1 MSKRSP
7 RKARSGRAR
16 KTASS
21 RAGKARTSGRARS
34 RTRSARPAARKS
46 AAADSLLAPIAG
58 ADHRVVGGVA
68 IDVLPAGNGRIK
80 RVVDPAGFRWS
91 AHMKPIV
98 GTELCMHAH
107 VGFLARGRVRGRY
120 ADGCVFDLAAPRCVV
135 IEPAHDAE
143 VVGSGAA
150 VLIEFDAQADTASR
164 FGLPPEHRHP

>member
-16 KTASS
+16 KTTSS
-21 RAGKARTSGRARS
+21 RAGKARTAGRARS
-34 RTRSARPAARKS
+34 RAGTARPATRRTG
-46 AAADSLLAPIAG
+46 AADPLLRPIAG

-68 IDVLPAGNGRIK
+68 IDVLPAGNGRVK
-80 RVVDPAGFRWS
+80 RVVYPAGFRWS

-143 VVGSGAA
+143 VVGAEPA
-150 VLIEFDAQADTASR
+150 VLIEFDAQAETASR
-164 FGLPPEHRHP
+164 FGLPSEHRHS